1 MQEKR
6 SRASGCAASSLTQY
20 NGRLDA
26 KDLLQGGRPDNRVA
40 PALVPLRQSGAPPAA
55 TVFSIVCAQAE
66 HS

>member
-6 SRASGCAASSLTQY
+6 SRE
-20 NGRLDA
+20 RLRGFIFDA
-26 KDLLQGGRPDNRVA
+26 IQRPPRRKNLLQGGRADNRVA
-40 PALVPLRQSGAPPAA
+40 PALVPLRQPGAPPAA